1 MCNAAVLVRINIKEN
16 IRACRM
22 QKNISATM
30 FYSLL
35 FAMGGAPTI
44 AMLIIRAQT
53 SNPEIIYNALVGLS
67 VIIACILV
75 PVILIQNAIL
85 FAKRKSESLELK
97 IQPLSQFYLVLNV
110 LCLIYWL
117 SIQFIT

>member
-1 MCNAAVLVRINIKEN
+1 MLP
-16 IRACRM
+16 
-22 QKNISATM
+22 NISKTI

-44 AMLIIRAQT
+44 AMLIIKAQT
-53 SNPEIIYNALVGLS
+53 SNPEIVYQALIGLS

-75 PVILIQNAIL
+75 PLILMQNAYL
-85 FAKRKSESLELK
+85 FVQRSNQNIEQR
-97 IQPLSQFYLVLNV
+97 IVPLSHVYLVLNI

-117 SIQFIT
+117 SIQYL

>member
-1 MCNAAVLVRINIKEN
+1 MH
-16 IRACRM
+16 
-22 QKNISATM
+22 KNISGTI

-44 AMLIIRAQT
+44 AMLIIQAQT
-53 SNPEIIYNALVGLS
+53 QGPNIVYGVFIGLS

-75 PVILIQNAIL
+75 PLILIQNAFL
-85 FAKRKSESLELK
+85 FFKRKNDQLEEK
-97 IQPLSQFYLVLNV
+97 IKPLCQVYLVLNA

-117 SIQFIT
+117 SFQFLK

>member
-1 MCNAAVLVRINIKEN
+1 MH
-16 IRACRM
+16 
-22 QKNISATM
+22 KNISGTI

-44 AMLIIRAQT
+44 AMLIIQAQT
-53 SNPEIIYNALVGLS
+53 QDSNIIYGVFIGLS

-75 PVILIQNAIL
+75 PLILIQNAFL
-85 FAKRKSESLELK
+85 FFKRKNDQLEEK
-97 IQPLSQFYLVLNV
+97 IKPLCQVYLVLNA

-117 SIQFIT
+117 SFQFLK

>member
-1 MCNAAVLVRINIKEN
+1 
-16 IRACRM
+16 M

-44 AMLIIRAQT
+44 AMMIIRAQT
-53 SNPEIIYNALVGLS
+53 QNPEIIYTALIGLS

-75 PVILIQNAIL
+75 PVILLQNAFYISNVKMKYL
-85 FAKRKSESLELK
+85 NRK
-97 IQPLSQFYLVLNV
+97 
-110 LCLIYWL
+110 
-117 SIQFIT
+117 

>member
-1 MCNAAVLVRINIKEN
+1 MH
-16 IRACRM
+16 
-22 QKNISATM
+22 KNISATI

-44 AMLIIRAQT
+44 AMLIIQAQT
-53 SNPEIIYNALVGLS
+53 QDPNIIYNAFIGLS

-75 PVILIQNAIL
+75 PLILIQNAIL
-85 FAKRKSESLELK
+85 FFKRKNEQLEQK
-97 IQPLSQFYLVLNV
+97 IKPFCQVYLILNV

-117 SIQFIT
+117 SFQFLK

>member
-85 FAKRKSESLELK
+85 FAKRKSESLEMK

-117 SIQFIT
+117 GIQFII